1 VFCSFSVA
9 METPFSVIAVDLYGW
24 GIDNWR
30 KIGATAVASTIL
42 RMQCDDPRETVLSNL
57 FNAG

>member
-1 VFCSFSVA
+1 
-9 METPFSVIAVDLYGW
+9 MEIPFSVVAVDLYGW